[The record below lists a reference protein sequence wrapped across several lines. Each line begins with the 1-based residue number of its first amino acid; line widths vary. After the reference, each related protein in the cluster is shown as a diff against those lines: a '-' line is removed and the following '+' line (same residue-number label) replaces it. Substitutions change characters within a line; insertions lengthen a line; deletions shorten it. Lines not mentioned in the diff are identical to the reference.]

1 MEEWRQVSLQLR
13 QEAGESTSTGGWGV
27 RRKLRTIGVNGVTLP
42 SAARLAIATSLAVML
57 ATALVLVAASPP
69 VMADDSGVFVSTGQ
83 GVFPM
88 ASSNIRMDSETVQA
102 ICYRNF
108 AEYRVD
114 FKFVNDGPPQTLQ
127 LGFASADVMPANA
140 VDDESAVADAQHG
153 APVAL
158 RAWQDG
164 KPLQVTFGKGKDPL
178 LSASWVGYYLHTASF
193 PHGET
198 MITVSYLAG
207 AVKDGYSYWLHTGA
221 YWNGP
226 IGKAIVRYRPAD
238 SFEDGGVLA
247 APTPDKGGAYPDS
260 YVKVD
265 DRTYQWVFDSLEPTA
280 DDDIALVFPAPRL
293 SEDFKYGGGVALPA
307 SFGAVAEAQGVSER
321 LGPNTESSDPP
332 GWEAVDGNPATAWGF
347 SAKAREVQGQW
358 LRIGV
363 RGDQDLREI
372 RILPGRNDSPTS
384 FKEYARP
391 KTVAV
396 NWGLGE
402 QEITLRDEP
411 SLQKFEI
418 SHTIDNLTLYIVDFY
433 PGTKS
438 NDVYISEI
446 DLGNAPAPQFDT
458 YANMMAGG
466 TPPTT
471 QAVPAYETSTMSGL
485 STTSGT
491 VTTTSV
497 SGTTLATTSTP
508 PTAATG
514 DPANRGGATE
524 GGSPRLL
531 WAVIVVGVLAAAAVG
546 VSIYLGARLRSR
558 GRASGDA

>member
-1 MEEWRQVSLQLR
+1 M
-13 QEAGESTSTGGWGV
+13 
-27 RRKLRTIGVNGVTLP
+27 
-42 SAARLAIATSLAVML
+42 ATSLAVML
-57 ATALVLVAASPP
+57 ATALVLAAASPP
-69 VMADDSGVFVSTGQ
+69 VMANDSGVFVSTGQ

-127 LGFASADVMPANA
+127 LGFASADIMPADA
-140 VDDESAVADAQHG
+140 VNDASAVADAQRG
-153 APVAL
+153 ASVAL

-164 KPLQVTFGKGKDPL
+164 KPLRVTFGKGKDPL
-178 LSASWVGYYLHTASF
+178 LSASWVGYYLHTATF

-207 AVKDGYSYWLHTGA
+207 AVKNGYSYWLHTGA

-226 IGKAIVRYRPAD
+226 IGRAIVRYRPAD

-247 APTPDKGGAYPDS
+247 APMSDEGGAYPNS
-260 YVKVD
+260 YVKLD
-265 DRTYQWVFDSLEPTA
+265 DRTYQWVFENLEPTA

-293 SEDFKYGGGVALPA
+293 SEEFKYGGGAALPA
-307 SFGAVAEAQGVSER
+307 SFGAVAEAQETSER
-321 LGPNTESSDPP
+321 LGPNTESNDPP
-332 GWEAVDGNPATAWGF
+332 GWEAVDGNPATAWGL

-358 LRIGV
+358 LRIWV
-363 RGDQDLREI
+363 RGNQDLREI

-396 NWGLGE
+396 NWGFGE
-402 QEITLRDEP
+402 REITLRDEP
-411 SLQKFEI
+411 SLQEFEI
-418 SHTIDNLTLYIVDFY
+418 SHTTDNLTFYIVDFY

-438 NDVYISEI
+438 DDVYISEI

-466 TPPTT
+466 TPPIT
-471 QAVPAYETSTMSGL
+471 QAVPAYETSTTSGL
-485 STTSGT
+485 PTTSSI
-491 VTTTSV
+491 TTTSV
-497 SGTTLATTSTP
+497 SGTTLATLATTSTA

-514 DPANRGGATE
+514 GLVNRGGATE
-524 GGSPRLL
+524 DGSRRLL
-531 WAVIVVGVLAAAAVG
+531 WAVIAVGVVAAAAIG
-546 VSIYLGARLRSR
+546 VSIYLGARLRGR